1 MKITKLLSSSALV
14 GATFVCALPAYAQV
28 SGPAQVV
35 VPPETGADAAEEKN
49 DPAVRDADGSEAK
62 GEAIVVTGTRI
73 RLRNLESLEPTTT
86 LDARA
91 LRERNFTNI
100 ADALNE
106 LPGNRGSVTPAG
118 GQGFGQGTNFI
129 NNFGIGS
136 NRTLTL
142 VNGRRFVSSNVASI
156 FTNAGAG
163 TQVDLNVIPAILVDR
178 IDTVSVGGAPVY
190 GSDAIA
196 GTINVILRNK
206 YDGIEA
212 SATSGISEEGDN
224 RNYNFS
230 AIMGGNLFDN
240 RLNLTFAISHDNL
253 KGLVA
258 NQREFLR
265 RSIGNVTNPTAAQAA
280 TFRNPGPGAD
290 GRLNP
295 ANGFNNS
302 TTDLNSP
309 NALARGINIPFLT
322 RGGLITGTNLG
333 GAGTNPLNPA
343 VPFGVATSFGLQ
355 FDKNGNLIPFNQGVV
370 FPGTSGTGGEGF
382 RFEDFTQITS
392 DLIRTTA
399 TGFITYKLTDNIDLF
414 AEGTHFRSRADELIQ
429 QPTFNSSLFGGTSGA
444 TTFGV
449 DNPFLTPQ
457 ARAALVARGVTSFSV
472 SRASDDLTDGSGFNK
487 TRLNYG
493 VGGMRGDF
501 ETLGRTINF
510 EAYASYGKTR
520 SRDFGQALN
529 SQNFINAVNVTTNA
543 AGQVV
548 CTTAP
553 TRPGG
558 NGFAAPSGTPIADP
572 NCVPL
577 NILGEGR
584 ASQAALDYVVQN
596 TVVTSEQEQFV
607 ANANISTTLF
617 SLFGNDVGF
626 SLGYEHRQEKASFQP
641 DPFTV
646 AGLGRSV
653 PIGGLSGKYNLDE
666 AFGEVV
672 LPLVSPDNELS
683 FLSSATLF
691 GRGRYT
697 DNSIVGSN
705 FAYTV
710 GGTIAPVR
718 DIEFRGNYTK
728 SFRSPAITEL
738 FLPVVNAFSTVG
750 DLCQVNSRNLGPA
763 PLTRARNC
771 AAFIAAF
778 PGTDFNTPDPAST
791 ATVASQSG
799 GNIGLGNEKA
809 TSYTFGAIIRP
820 RFIPR
825 FAITAD
831 YINIRLNDPIANLT
845 AAQVVSGCFDNE
857 NFDTTDVLNANA
869 FCSRITRNRATG
881 RVSNDPLVPGIRTGF
896 VNGNVIRFSGIQ
908 GTIGYSVPLSGLGL
922 PGDFS
927 VSGDMLYVR
936 RRVNDITGVAPVRID
951 GTLGDP
957 EFAGQLR
964 LRYVNRNYGINTTFN
979 YTGEQLFSR
988 LNRVQGQ
995 PAQGADA
1002 REIDQLNDFV
1012 IVNAGMFF
1020 DATDDFR
1027 LTFSVNNL
1035 FDRRGQKY
1043 FGELIPTSFLNSGGD
1058 QIGRRFAASARVRF

>member
-1 MKITKLLSSSALV
+1 MTVSKFLSSTALL
-14 GATFVCALPAYAQV
+14 CAPLAAMPAYAQV
-28 SGPAQVV
+28 SGPAEVV
-35 VPPETGADAAEEKN
+35 VPPETGADAAEDEN
-49 DPAVRDADGSEAK
+49 DLAVRDADGSEAE
-62 GEAIVVTGTRI
+62 GQAVVVTGTRI
-73 RLRNLESLEPTTT
+73 RLPNLESLEPTIT

-91 LRERNFTNI
+91 LRERNFTNV

-118 GQGFGQGTNFI
+118 GQGFGQGTNFV

-142 VNGRRFVSSNVASI
+142 VNGRRFVSSNVATI

-206 YDGIEA
+206 YDGIEV

-230 AIMGGNLFDN
+230 GIVGGNFLND
-240 RLNLTFAISHDNL
+240 RLNLTFAVSHDNL
-253 KGLVA
+253 KGLLA
-258 NQREFLR
+258 NDREFLR
-265 RSIGNVTNPTAAQAA
+265 RRIGNVTNPTAAQAA
-280 TFRNPGPGAD
+280 AFRNPGPGAD

-309 NALARGINIPFLT
+309 LALSRGINIPFLT
-322 RGGLITGTNLG
+322 RGGLITGTNLT

-343 VPFGVATSFGLQ
+343 VPFGVATNFGLQ
-355 FDKNGNLIPFNQGVV
+355 FDTSGNLIPFNQGVV
-370 FPGTSGTGGEGF
+370 FPGTSGAGGDGF
-382 RFEDFTQITS
+382 QFEDFTQITS

-399 TGFITYKLTDNIDLF
+399 TGFITYELTDNIDLF
-414 AEGTHFRSRADELIQ
+414 AEGTHYRSRADELIQ

-444 TTFGV
+444 TTFSAT
-449 DNPFLTPQ
+449 NPFLTAQ
-457 ARAALVARGVTSFSV
+457 ARAALVSRGVTSFSV

-487 TRLNYG
+487 TRINYG
-493 VGGMRGDF
+493 VGGMRGEF
-501 ETLGRTINF
+501 ETIGRTVNF
-510 EAYASYGKTR
+510 EAYASYGKAR

-529 SQNFINAVNVTTNA
+529 AQNFINAVNVTTNA

-558 NGFAAPSGTPIADP
+558 NGFAAPGGTPIADP

-584 ASQAALDYVVQN
+584 ASQAALDYVVQD
-596 TVVTSEQEQFV
+596 TVVVSEQEQFV
-607 ANANISTTLF
+607 ANANIATTLF
-617 SLFGNDVGF
+617 SLFGNDVGI
-626 SLGYEHRQEKASFQP
+626 SLGYEHREEKASFQP

-646 AGLGRSV
+646 TGLGRSV

-672 LPLVSPDNELS
+672 VPLISPDNELS

-710 GGTIAPVR
+710 GGTIAPIR
-718 DIEFRGNYTK
+718 DIEFRGNYTE

-738 FLPVVNAFSTVG
+738 FLPVVNAFSTVA

-763 PLTRARNC
+763 PATRARNC

-825 FAITAD
+825 LAITVD

-857 NFDTTDVLNANA
+857 NFDTANVLNANA
-869 FCSRITRNRATG
+869 FCSRITRNPTTG
-881 RVSNDPLVPGIRTGF
+881 RVSNDPLIPGIRTGF

-908 GTIGYSVPLSGLGL
+908 GTFGYSVPLSGLGL

-927 VSGDMLYVR
+927 ASGDMLYVR

-951 GTLGDP
+951 GQLSDP

-964 LRYVNRNYGINTTFN
+964 LRYVNENYGINTTFN

-988 LNRVQGQ
+988 LNREQGQ
-995 PAQGADA
+995 PSQGADA

-1012 IVNAGMFF
+1012 IVNAGIFF

-1027 LTFSVNNL
+1027 LTLSVNNL
-1035 FDRRGQKY
+1035 FNRRGQKY
-1043 FGELIPTSFLNSGGD
+1043 FGELIPASFLNSGGD

>member
-1 MKITKLLSSSALV
+1 MRRPSVLALSTVSSIALAL
-14 GATFVCALPAYAQV
+14 GAASPASAQV
-28 SGPAQVV
+28 VGPPEVV
-35 VPPETGADAAEEKN
+35 VPPVTGADAAEEKN
-49 DPAVRDADGSEAK
+49 DPAVRDADGSEAE
-62 GEAIVVTGTRI
+62 GQAVLVTGTRI
-73 RLRNLESLEPTTT
+73 RLRNLESLEPTVT

-91 LRERNFTNI
+91 LRERNFTNV

-106 LPGNRGSVTPAG
+106 LPGNRSSVTPAG
-118 GQGFGQGTNFI
+118 GQGFGQGTNFV

-142 VNGRRFVSSNVASI
+142 VNGRRFVSSNVATI

-163 TQVDLNVIPAILVDR
+163 TQVDLNIIPAILVDR

-196 GTINVILRNK
+196 GTINIILRNK
-206 YDGIEA
+206 YEGIEA

-224 RNYNFS
+224 RNYNVS
-230 AIMGGNLFDN
+230 GIIGGNLFDN

-253 KGLVA
+253 RGLVA
-258 NQREFLR
+258 NDRDFLR
-265 RSIGNVTNPTAAQAA
+265 RNVGNATNPTAAQAA
-280 TFRNPGPGAD
+280 GFRNPGVGLD

-295 ANGFNNS
+295 ANGFNNNA
-302 TTDLNSP
+302 TDQNSP
-309 NALARGINIPFLT
+309 NVLVRGVNIPFLT
-322 RGGLITGTNLG
+322 RGGLITGTNLA

-343 VPFGVATSFGLQ
+343 VPFGVATTTGLQ
-355 FDKNGNLIPFNQGVV
+355 FDTNGNLIPFNQGVV
-370 FPGTSGTGGEGF
+370 FPGTSGSGGEGF
-382 RFEDFTQITS
+382 RFSDFTQITS
-392 DLIRTTA
+392 DLKRTTA
-399 TGFITYKLTDNIDLF
+399 TGFLTFKVTDNIDLF

-429 QPTFNSSLFGGTSGA
+429 QPTFNSSLFGGSSGA

-449 DNPFLTPQ
+449 NNPFLTDQ
-457 ARAALVARGVTSFSV
+457 ARAALVSRGVTSFSV
-472 SRASDDLTDGSGFNK
+472 SRASDDLTDGTGYNE
-487 TRLNYG
+487 TRINYG
-493 VGGMRGDF
+493 VAGMRGDF
-501 ETLGRTINF
+501 ETLGRTLNV
-510 EAYASYGKTR
+510 EAYASYGKAR
-520 SRDFGQALN
+520 SLDFGEALN
-529 SQNFINAVNVTTNA
+529 AQKFANAVNVTTNA

-548 CTTAP
+548 CTTAQ

-558 NGFAAPSGTPIADP
+558 FAAPGFTPIADP

-577 NILGEGR
+577 NILGENR
-584 ASQAALDYVVQN
+584 ASQAALDYVVQD
-596 TVVTSEQEQFV
+596 TVVVSEQEQFV
-607 ANANISTTLF
+607 VNANIATTLF
-617 SLFGNDVGF
+617 SLFGNDVGL
-626 SLGYEHRQEKASFQP
+626 SLGYEHREEKASFQP

-653 PIGGLSGKYNLDE
+653 PIGGLKGKYNLDE
-666 AFGEVV
+666 GFGELVV
-672 LPLVSPDNELS
+672 PIVSPTNNLS
-683 FLSSATLF
+683 FLQSATLF

-710 GGTIAPVR
+710 GGTVAPVR
-718 DIEFRGNYTK
+718 DIEFRGNYTQ

-738 FLPVVNAFSTVG
+738 FLPVVNAFNTVN
-750 DLCQVNSRNLGPA
+750 DLCQANSRGLGPA
-763 PLTRARNC
+763 PATRARNC

-778 PGTDFNTPDPAST
+778 PGTNFDVPDPAST

-825 FAITAD
+825 LAISVD
-831 YINIRLNDPIANLT
+831 YINIRLKDPIANLT
-845 AAQVVSGCFDNE
+845 SAQVVSGCFDNE
-857 NFDTTDVLNANA
+857 NFDTANVLNANA
-869 FCSRITRNRATG
+869 FCSRIARNPTTG

-896 VNGNVIRFSGIQ
+896 VNGNLIRFSGIQ
-908 GTIGYSVPLSGLGL
+908 GTLGYSMPLSGIGL

-927 VSGDMLYVR
+927 ASADMLYVR
-936 RRVNDITGVAPVRID
+936 KRVNDITGVAPVRID
-951 GTLGDP
+951 GELNDP

-964 LRYVNRNYGINTTFN
+964 LRYVTKSYGINTTFN

-988 LNRVQGQ
+988 LNRVQGL
-995 PAQGADA
+995 PSQGQDA
-1002 REIDQLNDFV
+1002 REIEQLKDFV
-1012 IVNAGMFF
+1012 IVNAGVYF

-1027 LTFSVNNL
+1027 LTLSVNNL
-1035 FDRRGQKY
+1035 FNRQGQKY
-1043 FGELIPTSFLNSGGD
+1043 FGELIPASFLNSGGD